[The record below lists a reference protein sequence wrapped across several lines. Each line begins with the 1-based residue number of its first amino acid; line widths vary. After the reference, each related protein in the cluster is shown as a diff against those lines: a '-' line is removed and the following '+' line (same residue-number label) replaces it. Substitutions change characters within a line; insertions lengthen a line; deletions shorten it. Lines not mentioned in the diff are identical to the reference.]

1 MAAGASFLT
10 FCQCSP
16 GEALP
21 WLKAAERKGRGQGAQ
36 SIDELLPRGQCYILG
51 IDGEP
56 VGAYLLEQVGREV
69 FILAAAG
76 RADIDLT
83 AAIDQAVT
91 LQAAGFESVAFR
103 TIRPGLMK
111 KTAALGYLRCGNV
124 MRKRIAP

>member
-10 FCQCSP
+10 FCACSP
-16 GEALP
+16 GEAIP
-21 WLKAAERKGRGQGAQ
+21 WLEEAERKGREEGGRTLADL
-36 SIDELLPRGQCYILG
+36 IPRGQCYMLG
-51 IDGEP
+51 IDGKP
-56 VGAYLLEQVGREV
+56 VGAYLLEQVGCEV

-83 AAIDQAVT
+83 AAIDQVVT
-91 LQAAGFESVAFR
+91 FQAEGFESVAFR

-111 KTAALGYLRCGNV
+111 KSAALGYVRCGNV